1 VLSSNPSA
9 LPFFSEFR
17 MFSSN
22 LIHRLLPLTRRNTRF
37 LHASQSS
44 LERIKR
50 KSFTPTTST
59 TLSTS
64 TTQTLPTTANQLLS
78 HPTLIIGRQKEI
90 GSILLG
96 YEQANMYDIRLP
108 TGEVIAHIA
117 EQEKGVQGVVLRNIL
132 RTRRAFYST
141 VLDTSGNTLLK
152 FSRPVKYLLNSSINV
167 LDHLDTPLGSVHQSF
182 HIWYVPYSFFTRRRR
197 RYDLVNQQNA
207 QFGLI
212 DGNLVIN

>member
-1 VLSSNPSA
+1 MILNSLSFKLLVQLPFYFFLSILSRLVFLVATEYTTIYALLRVHQPVRSYNPSA
-9 LPFFSEFR
+9 LTFFSEFR

-22 LIHRLLPLTRRNTRF
+22 LIHRLLPLTRKNTRF

-78 HPTLIIGRQKEI
+78 HPILIIGRQIEI

-96 YEQANMYDIRLP
+96 YERQ
-108 TGEVIAHIA
+108 
-117 EQEKGVQGVVLRNIL
+117 
-132 RTRRAFYST
+132 
-141 VLDTSGNTLLK
+141 
-152 FSRPVKYLLNSSINV
+152 
-167 LDHLDTPLGSVHQSF
+167 
-182 HIWYVPYSFFTRRRR
+182 YV
-197 RYDLVNQQNA
+197 
-207 QFGLI
+207 
-212 DGNLVIN
+212 